1 MKIVI
6 IEDNSRFASII
17 CDMLEGL
24 ASSVISVESME
35 AARMHI
41 ANKPDVIWL
50 DLSLPD
56 STLENSIKRVAQIRK
71 EDPEVAILV
80 VSGYID
86 DHTRKE
92 LELVGA
98 DAVSEK
104 AIIGSRHKFLSLIML
119 GLVNAK
125 SRGVQ
130 RSTRLLER
138 VAEFI
143 ARALPQQPEPE
154 KA

>member
-24 ASSVISVESME
+24 ASSVVAVDSMD
-35 AARMHI
+35 AAMEHI
-41 ANKPDVIWL
+41 ADKPDVVWL

-56 STLENSIKRVAQIRK
+56 STLENSIKRVAQIRAQ
-71 EDPEVAILV
+71 DPEVAILV

-86 DHTRKE
+86 DITRRE
-92 LELVGA
+92 LEAMGA

-104 AIIGSRHKFLSLIML
+104 AIIGSRHKLLSLVML
-119 GLVNAK
+119 GLVNAQ

-138 VAEFI
+138 VADLI
-143 ARALPQQPEPE
+143 AKTFPQQHKPETT
-154 KA
+154 